1 MAIKY
6 ELLYG
11 NTNKLLKINAEY
23 GDKILMEAGAMV
35 GMSPTFDI
43 KSKAGSLGKAI
54 GRLFAGE
61 SMFQQEYTA
70 KADGEVLLAPKYLGD
85 IQAIEMDGTAK
96 YRLGKTSFLAC
107 AGGVNL
113 NIKSGGGKGFLSG
126 EGIVQ
131 IEAEGIGT
139 LFVAAYGAIHEKV
152 LDYNEQYI
160 VDTNQLVLWNSN
172 MEYSVELSNG
182 VLGSITGGEG
192 LVCVFKGPGKILMQ
206 TRDPLNMVSKSK

>member
-11 NTNKLLKINAEY
+11 HTNKLLKINAER

-54 GRLFAGE
+54 GRLFSGE

-70 KADGEVLLAPKYLGD
+70 RDNGEVLIAPKYLGD
-85 IQAIEMDGTAK
+85 IQAVEMDGTVK

-107 AGGVNL
+107 TGDIDL

-126 EGIVQ
+126 EGLVQ
-131 IEAEGIGT
+131 IQAEGTGV
-139 LFVAAYGAIHEKV
+139 LFVAAYGAIHEKI

-160 VDTNQLVLWNSN
+160 VDTNQLVLWDSN
-172 MEYSVELSNG
+172 MQYSVELSNG

-192 LVCVFKGPGKILMQ
+192 LVCVFKGPGKIFMQ
-206 TRDPLNMVSKSK
+206 TRDPLNMVNKNK